1 MAEFEWLTRHEAAK
15 RLGVSPNTLKSR
27 RSRGLIESKHD
38 RDGRLVFK
46 VPKDDEAPDLDHWQA
61 VKDLAKPQPKERQK
75 SDGTGSYRIISLWD
89 VHVPEADAFAL
100 SLIHI

>member
-61 VKDLAKPQPKERQK
+61 VKDLAKPQLAIWHPF
-75 SDGTGSYRIISLWD
+75 
-89 VHVPEADAFAL
+89 DALVFQVQQRW
-100 SLIHI
+100 HIQRTVECWQG